1 MEECE
6 AGYAA
11 YVGVLSYRT
20 RWQGNDLAVERAL
33 KTALNRRGVGVINA
47 FSTGN
52 PDPGLGCLS
61 MEQAIKQFFT
71 KDGKPLIELLVN
83 FLFSARQ
90 RAMGNRFLSGQQTCM
105 PGCKSLYC
113 APYKAI
119 I

>member
-83 FLFSARQ
+83 FLCALPPRC
-90 RAMGNRFLSGQQTCM
+90 RAELRCVGIAGDDRACVPRWLGKPQD
-105 PGCKSLYC
+105 
-113 APYKAI
+113 A
-119 I
+119 